1 MNDPAAAPAA
11 DHDPIIVVRD
21 LVRRF
26 GDTAVL
32 DGASMTVASGE
43 IVGVTGAS
51 GAGKSTLLHLI
62 AALDRPD
69 AGSIQVAGVDVVR
82 LHALT
87 RYRRTQIG
95 LVFQLH
101 NLVPRLTARQNV
113 AMALFG
119 TDLGRR
125 ERRDRAA
132 ELLDQVGL
140 ANKADARPPTMSG
153 GERQRVAI
161 ARALANRP
169 PVLLADEPTGSLDD
183 DSAASILDLFTG
195 LRDDTGVTLLMVS
208 HDPRLNARAD
218 RLLRLVDGQLE
229 PVGSATPVG

>member
-1 MNDPAAAPAA
+1 MSDPAIA
-11 DHDPIIVVRD
+11 VRHV
-21 LVRRF
+21 VRRF

-32 DGASMTVASGE
+32 DDVSFDVAVGE
-43 IVGVTGAS
+43 FVTITGPS
-51 GAGKSTLLHLI
+51 GAGKSTLLHLLG
-62 AALDRPD
+62 ALDRPD
-69 AGSIQVAGVDVVR
+69 AGTITVCGQDVAHLDR
-82 LHALT
+82 LT
-87 RYRRTQIG
+87 RYRRSTVG

-101 NLVPRLTARQNV
+101 DLIPRLTAEENV

-119 TDLGRR
+119 TGLHRQDRR
-125 ERRDRAA
+125 RRVA

-140 ANKADARPPTMSG
+140 AHRARSRPPTMSG

-183 DSAASILDLFTG
+183 DSARSVLDLFADLQATSE
-195 LRDDTGVTLLMVS
+195 VTVLAVS

-218 RLLRLVDGQLE
+218 RSLVLAGGHLE
-229 PVGSATPVG
+229 PGGASS

>member
-1 MNDPAAAPAA
+1 MSDLATA
-11 DHDPIIVVRD
+11 DCREPIIVVRD

-32 DGASMTVASGE
+32 DGASMTVALGE
-43 IVGVTGAS
+43 FVGVTGPS

-62 AALDRPD
+62 AALDKPD
-69 AGSIQVAGVDVVR
+69 AGTIQVAGVDVVH

-87 RYRRTQIG
+87 RYRRTEIG

-119 TDLGRR
+119 THLGRR
-125 ERRDRAA
+125 ERRARAA

-140 ANKADARPPTMSG
+140 AHKAEARPPTMSG

-183 DSAASILDLFTG
+183 DSAASILDLFTA
-195 LRDDTGVTLLMVS
+195 LRDNTGVSLLMVS

-218 RLLRLVDGQLE
+218 RLLRLADGQIG
-229 PVGSATPVG
+229 PVETANADD